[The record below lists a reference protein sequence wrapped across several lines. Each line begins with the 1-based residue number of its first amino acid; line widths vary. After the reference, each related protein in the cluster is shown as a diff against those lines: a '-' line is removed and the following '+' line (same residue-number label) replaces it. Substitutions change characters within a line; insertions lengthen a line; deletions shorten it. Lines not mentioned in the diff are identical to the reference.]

1 LKKEGVGKMGKIKV
15 NVVISPSEEA
25 GFEVSVYKTENEE
38 KRLLV
43 FPAKNGEE
51 IDDIIQG
58 IIRPIYQVETVN
70 KSENPVK
77 SCVVEE
83 EEQIERIDISSVFQ
97 PNCVTYAIPVK
108 KFENEIVKWLKNQRN
123 IDVTFDISYEGPDDY
138 GYLGDI
144 YVSIDESKTSIENV
158 DKMNECYGEERLL
171 QNILEDFFFVK
182 EISYDFNINTEE
194 LIVHIAYETFLKDL
208 K

>member
-1 LKKEGVGKMGKIKV
+1 MGKIKV